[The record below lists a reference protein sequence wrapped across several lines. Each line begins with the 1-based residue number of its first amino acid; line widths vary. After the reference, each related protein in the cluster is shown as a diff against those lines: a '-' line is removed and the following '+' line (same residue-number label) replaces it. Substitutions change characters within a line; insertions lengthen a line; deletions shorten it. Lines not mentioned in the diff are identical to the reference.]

1 MYKDYWI
8 KTTDETTWL
17 TQAQDAGVLIKGTD
31 FEGKE
36 ILIPAPDYAVD
47 VIGTIYNPGE
57 YTMNADGTATVVV
70 APVALPGW
78 HVNIRTSKTLNTDIL
93 SVISKPSKPSRVWF

>member
-1 MYKDYWI
+1 MYQDYWI

-17 TQAQDAGVLIKGTD
+17 VQAQAAGVLIKSVD

-36 ILIPAPDYAVD
+36 ILVSAPDYAID
-47 VIGTIYNPGE
+47 VVGTIYTAGE
-57 YTMNADGTATVVV
+57 YNVNPDMTINVLV

-78 HVNIRTSKTLNTDIL
+78 HVNIRASKTLNTDIL
-93 SVISKPSKPSRVWF
+93 SVISKPSNPHRVWF